1 MDSLNA
7 ILKKRAIELGMCRKF
22 EEKWTYSWDDGELC
36 SNYKQGIDFC
46 IENDF
51 PSLDFIRSYFN
62 KDSLKEFGIFI
73 DHSFG
78 TESRPLSN
86 GTYVI
91 LGESRG
97 IMKFGRWTA
106 AVVYVRHSS
115 DIKIEAGD
123 FSKITVIAYEDSS
136 VDVIGAENAK
146 IKFKD
151 KRL

>member
-7 ILKKRAIELGMCRKF
+7 VLKKRALELGMCRKF
-22 EEKWTYSWDDGELC
+22 EEKWTYSWDDSELC
-36 SNYKQGIDFC
+36 RNYKQGIDFC

-51 PSLDFIRSYFN
+51 PSPDFIRSSFN

-73 DHSFG
+73 DHSFNP
-78 TESRPLSN
+78 ESATLPN

-91 LGESRG
+91 LGESKG
-97 IMKFGRWTA
+97 IMKFGRWSA
-106 AVVYVRHSS
+106 AMIYVRHNS

-136 VDVIGAENAK
+136 VEVIGAENAK

-151 KRL
+151 KRP